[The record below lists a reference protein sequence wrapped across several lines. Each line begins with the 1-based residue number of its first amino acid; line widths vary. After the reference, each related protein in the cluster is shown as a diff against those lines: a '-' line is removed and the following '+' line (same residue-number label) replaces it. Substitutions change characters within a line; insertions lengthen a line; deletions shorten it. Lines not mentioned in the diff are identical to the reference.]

1 MIERIGYIMASEAFF
16 DSQEPEA
23 EITGLGFQPCT
34 QIAVGQYE
42 DWSPKT
48 VAEAERL
55 GFHKVMAVVSD
66 VTREST
72 KIHHNGLQ
80 AHFMKTCSDKL
91 EAQIRR
97 VPESV
102 VTGIINRFYDD
113 LVKLAK

>member
-1 MIERIGYIMASEAFF
+1 MIERIGYIMASEDFI

-23 EITGLGFQPCT
+23 EIMGLGFQPCT

-42 DWSPKT
+42 DWSPKA
-48 VAEAERL
+48 VAEAEKL
-55 GFHKVMAVVSD
+55 GFHKVMAVFSD
-66 VTREST
+66 VIREGT

-80 AHFMKTCSDKL
+80 AYFMKACSDKL
-91 EAQIRR
+91 EARMRR

-113 LVKLAK
+113 LVKQAK